1 MFTEI
6 LAIIILVVML
16 ALYLGAGWGLG
27 SIIDIHDEYP
37 HSAKIGLGTTLLSG
51 GLVLSVAVIG
61 GVIHAFQMIHTY
73 LVGVL

>member
-27 SIIDIHDEYP
+27 SAIDTNDEYS
-37 HSAKIGLGTTLLSG
+37 HSAKMVLGTGLISG
-51 GLVLSVAVIG
+51 GLVLLLAVIS
-61 GVIHAFQMIHTY
+61 GVIYAFQMIHTY